1 MILPPGHHEAVTS
14 PRKFARREKWI
25 VGSVVAGLAI
35 FAIAI
40 IISLTGPT
48 QTSAPGC
55 VDVLITGV
63 TGAASLH
70 QCGADARAL
79 CLDAGKPSGYTGL
92 TAQEIRA
99 ACRRDGFPV
108 G

>member
-1 MILPPGHHEAVTS
+1 M
-14 PRKFARREKWI
+14 
-25 VGSVVAGLAI
+25 AI

-40 IISLTGPT
+40 IISLTGPS
-48 QTSAPGC
+48 QTTARGC
-55 VDVLITGV
+55 VDVLITGA

-70 QCGADARAL
+70 QCGANARAL
-79 CLDAGKPSGYTGL
+79 CRDAGRPLGYSGL

-99 ACRRDGFPV
+99 ACRKDGFAV